1 MSGFITISRIFKI
14 LSQVILRQRTLQMN
28 PTAGPDRSTLLDWI
42 GETTDQLREIMEN
55 LPPLLRHDYG
65 SGGGGE
71 VHSIYATQ
79 QANIHI
85 TALCLE
91 LYLARLI
98 FVLVACRTIWLMAV
112 A

>member
-1 MSGFITISRIFKI
+1 M
-14 LSQVILRQRTLQMN
+14 RQRTLQMN
-28 PTAGPDRSTLLDWI
+28 PSAGPDRTTLLEWI
-42 GETTDQLREIMEN
+42 GETTEELRGIMEK

-65 SGGGGE
+65 TGGDGE

-91 LYLARLI
+91 LYLVSPRKRNGLTSSSSLKRL
-98 FVLVACRTIWLMAV
+98 
-112 A
+112 

>member
-1 MSGFITISRIFKI
+1 MSGFITISRIFTI
-14 LSQVILRQRTLQMN
+14 LSQVIMRQRTLQMN

-42 GETTDQLREIMEN
+42 SETTDQLREIMEN

-65 SGGGGE
+65 TSGGVGE

-91 LYLARLI
+91 LYLVRL
-98 FVLVACRTIWLMAV
+98 FSTTMGRSMDNG
-112 A
+112 